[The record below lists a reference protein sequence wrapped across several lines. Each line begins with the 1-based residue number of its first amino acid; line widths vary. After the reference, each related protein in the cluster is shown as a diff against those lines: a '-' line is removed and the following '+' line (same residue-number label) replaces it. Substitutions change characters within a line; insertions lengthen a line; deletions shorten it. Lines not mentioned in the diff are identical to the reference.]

1 MKTFLLAPIAVAV
14 GLAAMP
20 HTALADGSVSPKGKG
35 IVGGALLGAEVVTM
49 PMGIAG
55 LKPWWPYVV
64 FGSVGAAG
72 GAVGG
77 WAIESQINKVASPTP
92 TNPGGPPAEAT
103 VGMLAVGLALVIP
116 TLVVDL
122 NATTRHDQPSE
133 PSATP
138 TTEEQNKKPDET
150 NPGGKPPDNTS
161 VTVKTSDARPHPGSS
176 PHGSSKYLQRPV
188 HTSEHRASGAF
199 LGVADGSIQLGV
211 PAIQVAPMYT
221 PVEQSMLFPFGTGV
235 EQRTEVKIPVFSAAF

>member
-92 TNPGGPPAEAT
+92 TNPGGPPPEAT

-122 NATTRHDQPSE
+122 NATTKHDQPNE

-150 NPGGKPPDNTS
+150 NPGGKPPDSTS
-161 VTVKTSDARPHPGSS
+161 VTVKTSDARKH
-176 PHGSSKYLQRPV
+176 LQRPV

-221 PVEQSMLFPFGTGV
+221 PVEQSIYGV